1 MILCWQKPVISAVEL
16 SVGLF
21 KGEGSWFVF
30 KTPENR
36 FVPGKGLEWK
46 RWRGFGQGMVSK
58 RQWEITG
65 LADCANH
72 DLHCPGR
79 GWHC

>member
-1 MILCWQKPVISAVEL
+1 MPAAEL
-16 SVGLF
+16 SVAQF

-30 KTPENR
+30 KTAAER
-36 FVPGKGLEWK
+36 FVTGKGLEWK
-46 RWRGFGQGMVSK
+46 RWRGSGQGMVSE
-58 RQWEITG
+58 RERVEIPG

-72 DLHCPGR
+72 ELQAVGPVR